1 MLSINITIG
10 ANTAKF
16 QEAITN
22 LQQTVSSAAEKISDS
37 FKSVDKAID
46 GARIHWE
53 KFAAVSTAI
62 RNTGRIVQELGSWL
76 RTPLEQFSRFEDAA
90 TRLAPLV
97 GGLENAKELCAQL
110 RDEAAIG
117 TMSFEQLA
125 SVAGRLAT
133 VFSDASEIR
142 TWATAFH
149 DLAAGTGL
157 DVNELVGNFVKSRA
171 SGRFEAGLM
180 DMFAQKGVNIFPE
193 LVKQT
198 GAAEKELREM
208 ATKGE
213 LSFAEVEKA
222 ILALAT
228 GTGQF
233 AGQAAAMSNTFSGSV
248 GTMIAHWHILLAEFA
263 KPIADTLSPMLR
275 GLTETIT
282 ENRSRAESL
291 GSAVVFLSKCLIP
304 AAGILTGV
312 KAAMIAL
319 NAAMAMNPFVLAAA
333 GIATVVATIAAL
345 IPETKSLTE
354 MVAESDR
361 RWAESLREVKRAYD
375 ELGSRDALKSRVEL
389 DERSLEDAKAAFR
402 EAHPDFNVREAEVA
416 QWRLE
421 HAERDG
427 NRLINLARGDDIKR
441 WREQTAA
448 LLEYKALLNRGD
460 ELKALRETAEA
471 RLDAVEAQKAQV
483 QVSKEAAEAAEKAA
497 EAFRKLRAEQAK
509 KADEKELDA
518 ASVRDRPEVFLRQT
532 GFADDDH
539 LNEYILHKESEL
551 QWNVS
556 YGTAT
561 EEQTAELRGLIE
573 AREKLEKLK
582 AEEAEATRKRDAA
595 VEAYERRK
603 ALLDAELA
611 GNRELVRTLELQNK
625 ARELAAQYEAAG
637 MGADEAAERADEI
650 TRRENALE
658 EAKAAGRGGN
668 AVGAGMVGT
677 AQASVGGG
685 RSISIGM
692 SGAISVA
699 REQLSVSRQMM
710 SALNRIVANTERPGA
725 SAIALLA

>member
-22 LQQTVSSAAEKISDS
+22 LQQTVDQTAEKISDS
-37 FKSVDKAID
+37 FKSVGKAIEQTKAKWAD
-46 GARIHWE
+46 WAS
-53 KFAAVSTAI
+53 VSTGL